1 MFIVLGLMFQNLLDE
16 FFATYLLLRA
26 KWVVG
31 AVIIAIPIYRRFR
44 TLEGKLRSYNHTLV
58 KTT

>member
-1 MFIVLGLMFQNLLDE
+1 MFQNLLDE